1 GRGTSRIAASNGAG
15 LVHPPGIEP
24 GRLAAR
30 DFKSLASTNFAMG
43 AGIRLAEAVGFGP
56 TKGANPCRFSR
67 PVPSTTRPRF
77 RLVSAVWYR
86 DRTFQPWPCSM
97 ASLELPYRAA

>member
-1 GRGTSRIAASNGAG
+1 M
-15 LVHPPGIEP
+15 VHPPGIEP

-43 AGIRLAEAVGFGP
+43 AGQWLAEAVGFEP

-77 RLVSAVWYR
+77 RFVSTVMVPR
-86 DRTFQPWPCSM
+86 QESPGRGH
-97 ASLELPYRAA
+97 ERRAAGLDIQIGTASCRES